1 MHHTPRGAI
10 LRAAELRRPEAVRL
24 LAELGFDVNAVQG
37 ISALHQAAST
47 GSLTMVELLLS
58 LGADPSQ
65 RDCSFDST
73 PLGWAEH
80 GHHQQIIDRLTPLT
94 EPDPD
99 RGPSSEDSP
108 SS

>member
-58 LGADPSQ
+58 LGADPNQ
-65 RDCSFDST
+65 RDFSFDLT

-80 GHHQQIIDRLTPLT
+80 GHHQQITDRLTPVT
-94 EPDPD
+94 EPDHD
-99 RGPSSEDSP
+99 TGSGSEDTRLS
-108 SS
+108 